1 MAIGRDAFNALYR
14 VFKRKTLT
22 VALKV
27 RFYESFVIGTLHG
40 SHGWIFGGA
49 VIRRLN
55 GWSARMLSTIT
66 GRSIRSETKQPSV
79 AVTARLVAGQMKTI
93 GAEMRQSD
101 EYPARVALLRTRL
114 HIELKL
120 QQPENTLLGYT
131 LQAMWG
137 DSIPSAE
144 AMITAAGG
152 HYDQTPTAVMSR
164 KTAAMAAANV
174 ILKNPRKT
182 C

>member
-1 MAIGRDAFNALYR
+1 
-14 VFKRKTLT
+14 
-22 VALKV
+22 
-27 RFYESFVIGTLHG
+27 
-40 SHGWIFGGA
+40 
-49 VIRRLN
+49 
-55 GWSARMLSTIT
+55 
-66 GRSIRSETKQPSV
+66 
-79 AVTARLVAGQMKTI
+79 
-93 GAEMRQSD
+93 MRQSD

-114 HIELKL
+114 HIELRL

-174 ILKNPRKT
+174 NLKKSAEDLLKERNARKREKREWGLRAY
-182 C
+182 CKFASELVRHLHRWRFK